1 MAITQKTPL
10 IEILRRWSLRLVVLV
25 LVLMVVG
32 GGYLAARVTSDS
44 AESFDDPLAQ
54 FKYGSTGGD
63 KNFGI
68 PYPIW
73 QVMPVL
79 FKHHLPAGREEE
91 GWAAFG
97 FLYEDPADLPPG
109 MNRPRPVGTSM
120 REYMGIERIFVN
132 CAVCHSS
139 TVRTSPDAPPVLYMG
154 MPANRIDLQG
164 FQNFM
169 IASALDERFTP
180 EHILAQIDRSGI
192 EIDFYNRLALRL
204 LGIYQVRERILTIAQ
219 RFAFA
224 QEEPQF
230 GPGRFDTFSPAKA
243 LLNWPL
249 DMLPDHEKIG
259 VVDFPSIW
267 LQGQREG
274 LQLHWDGNNTKVEER
289 NRSAAFGT
297 GALPPILD
305 RGSLKVMEGWI
316 ATAEPPAFADL
327 FPGHVNADLLARG
340 QAVYE
345 AECAACH
352 GANGRDFSGE
362 YVGKVTP
369 IGEIATDRHRFDNYT
384 FDLAVNQNVLYAEFG
399 DERFQNF
406 RKTEGYANA
415 PLDGVWL
422 RAPYLHNGSVPTL
435 WDLLLP
441 PAQRPAEFYRGYD
454 VYDPVDVGFESRPDR
469 IPRSVQASLFCYQTR
484 LVTPSICATA
494 PQNNGLCTYGS
505 CPGNGN
511 GGHTYGT
518 SLLSDDKRALI
529 EYLKTF

>member
-1 MAITQKTPL
+1 MAKHSALLDT
-10 IEILRRWSLRLVVLV
+10 LRRWALRLVVLV
-25 LVLMVVG
+25 LALTVVG
-32 GGYLAARVTSDS
+32 GGYLAFRLCSDR
-44 AESFDDPLAQ
+44 AEAFADDPEAH

-68 PYPIW
+68 PYAIW

-79 FKHHLPAGREEE
+79 FKQYLPEGHQDE

-97 FLYEDPADLPPG
+97 FIYENPEDLPDG
-109 MNRPRPVGTSM
+109 FGRARPIGTSL
-120 REYMGIERIFVN
+120 RNFMGIDRTFVN
-132 CAVCHSS
+132 CAICHAG
-139 TVRTSPDAPPVLYMG
+139 TVRAGPDREPVVYIG
-154 MPANRIDLQG
+154 MPANRIDLQA

-169 IASALDERFTP
+169 VACALDERFTP
-180 EHILAQIDRSGI
+180 EHILAQIDQLD
-192 EIDFYNRLALRL
+192 IDIDLYERLGLRL

-219 RFAFA
+219 RFRFA
-224 QEEPQF
+224 HEEPQF

-249 DMLPDHEKIG
+249 DEIPAEEKIG

-267 LQGQREG
+267 LQRQREG

-305 RGSLKVMEGWI
+305 RESLKRMEDWI
-316 ATAEPPAFADL
+316 LDAEPPAFDVL
-327 FPGHVNADLLARG
+327 FPDHLDRALLPRG

-352 GANGRDFSGE
+352 GRNGRDFSGAM
-362 YVGKVTP
+362 VGKVTP
-369 IGEIATDRHRFDNYT
+369 IAEIGTDRHRFDNYT
-384 FDLAVNQNVLYAEFG
+384 HELAVNQNVLYAEFG

-406 RKTEGYANA
+406 RKTEGYANM
-415 PLDGVWL
+415 PLDGIWL
-422 RAPYLHNGSVPTL
+422 RSPYLHNGSVPTL
-435 WDLLLP
+435 WDLLQP
-441 PAQRPAEFYRGYD
+441 PAARPAMFYRGYD
-454 VYDPVDVGFESRPDR
+454 VFDPVNVGYESRPER
-469 IPRSVQASLFCYQTR
+469 IPASEHSSLFCYQTR
-484 LVTPSICATA
+484 LGTSPSCARE
-494 PQNNGLCTYGS
+494 PENNGVCTYGG

-511 GGHTYGT
+511 GGHLYGT
-518 SLLSDDKRALI
+518 MLSTEDKRALI